1 MNQRVKLIIEYDGTN
16 YVGWQNQRNQRS
28 IQGEIEKSLK
38 KVFNQ
43 TVIVYGAGRTDAG
56 VHALKQVAHF
66 DLDRLEIS
74 EKKIL
79 HALNFY
85 LKKGKNQI
93 SILDSKIVKP
103 TFHAR
108 FSVKNK
114 TYLYKVFNRSTESF
128 LIKNRSWF
136 IPVNLNVEKMIQAS
150 KKLIGKFDFNAFR
163 SSDCQAKNSVRSIE
177 KITITKK
184 KDFINFEISGRSFM
198 HNQVRIIVGTLINI
212 GKEILKINE
221 IEDILKSKDRR
232 MAGPTAP
239 AWGLYL
245 KKIKY

>member
-85 LKKGKNQI
+85 LKKEKNQI

-177 KITITKK
+177 KIIIRKK
-184 KDFINFEISGRSFM
+184 KIS
-198 HNQVRIIVGTLINI
+198 
-212 GKEILKINE
+212 
-221 IEDILKSKDRR
+221 
-232 MAGPTAP
+232 
-239 AWGLYL
+239 
-245 KKIKY
+245 

>member
-74 EKKIL
+74 EK
-79 HALNFY
+79 NFARVEFL
-85 LKKGKNQI
+85 LKKRKNQI

-177 KITITKK
+177 KIIIRKK

-245 KKIKY
+245 KKN

>member
-28 IQGEIEKSLK
+28 IQGEIEKSL

-136 IPVNLNVEKMIQAS
+136 IPVNLNVEKNDS
-150 KKLIGKFDFNAFR
+150 
-163 SSDCQAKNSVRSIE
+163 SIE
-177 KITITKK
+177 KI
-184 KDFINFEISGRSFM
+184 NR
-198 HNQVRIIVGTLINI
+198 
-212 GKEILKINE
+212 
-221 IEDILKSKDRR
+221 
-232 MAGPTAP
+232 
-239 AWGLYL
+239 
-245 KKIKY
+245 

>member
-1 MNQRVKLIIEYDGTN
+1 M
-16 YVGWQNQRNQRS
+16 
-28 IQGEIEKSLK
+28 
-38 KVFNQ
+38 
-43 TVIVYGAGRTDAG
+43 
-56 VHALKQVAHF
+56 
-66 DLDRLEIS
+66 
-74 EKKIL
+74 

-177 KITITKK
+177 KIIIRKK
-184 KDFINFEISGRSFM
+184 KIS
-198 HNQVRIIVGTLINI
+198 
-212 GKEILKINE
+212 
-221 IEDILKSKDRR
+221 
-232 MAGPTAP
+232 
-239 AWGLYL
+239 
-245 KKIKY
+245 

>member
-74 EKKIL
+74 EK
-79 HALNFY
+79 NFARVEFL
-85 LKKGKNQI
+85 LKKRKNQI

-108 FSVKNK
+108 FSVKK
-114 TYLYKVFNRSTESF
+114 
-128 LIKNRSWF
+128 
-136 IPVNLNVEKMIQAS
+136 
-150 KKLIGKFDFNAFR
+150 
-163 SSDCQAKNSVRSIE
+163 
-177 KITITKK
+177 
-184 KDFINFEISGRSFM
+184 
-198 HNQVRIIVGTLINI
+198 
-212 GKEILKINE
+212 
-221 IEDILKSKDRR
+221 
-232 MAGPTAP
+232 
-239 AWGLYL
+239 
-245 KKIKY
+245 

>member
-1 MNQRVKLIIEYDGTN
+1 MSQRIKLIIEYDGTS
-16 YVGWQNQRNQRS
+16 YVGWQSQCAQRS

-43 TVIVYGAGRTDAG
+43 NLIVYGAGRTDAG
-56 VHALKQVAHF
+56 VHALQQVAHF
-66 DLDRLEIS
+66 DLDKLEIS
-74 EKKIL
+74 EKKVF

-85 LKKGKNQI
+85 LKKEKNQI
-93 SILDSKIVKP
+93 TILDSKIVKP

-108 FSVKNK
+108 FSAKK
-114 TYLYKVFNRSTESF
+114 KIYLYKVFNRATESF

-163 SSDCQAKNSVRSIE
+163 SSDCQASNSVRSID
-177 KITITKK
+177 KIIIRKK

-198 HNQVRIIVGTLINI
+198 HNQVRIIVGTLVNI
-212 GKEILKINE
+212 GKEILKIDE
-221 IEDILKSKDRR
+221 IEDILKSKDRKT
-232 MAGPTAP
+232 AGPTAP
-239 AWGLYL
+239 ACGLYL

>member
-16 YVGWQNQRNQRS
+16 YVGWQNQCNQRS

-66 DLDRLEIS
+66 DLERLEIS
-74 EKKIL
+74 EKK
-79 HALNFY
+79 NFARVEFL
-85 LKKGKNQI
+85 LKKRKKNQI

-150 KKLIGKFDFNAFR
+150 KKLVGKFDFNAFR

-177 KITITKK
+177 KIIIKK
-184 KDFINFEISGRSFM
+184 KRFYKF
-198 HNQVRIIVGTLINI
+198 
-212 GKEILKINE
+212 
-221 IEDILKSKDRR
+221 
-232 MAGPTAP
+232 
-239 AWGLYL
+239 
-245 KKIKY
+245 